1 MIDLFFNYTDLL
13 SEFLMIS
20 LCETYSKLLI
30 LIVDKVSDGIIQHEL
45 CNSEPTNGSKPTDV
59 IMIKPTNGSKRKSY
73 LLLKGFL
80 TFIPTAQCDY
90 IQG

>member
-59 IMIKPTNGSKRKSY
+59 ILITLKHSGRFPRHIK
-73 LLLKGFL
+73 LHH
-80 TFIPTAQCDY
+80 FIMA
-90 IQG
+90 I